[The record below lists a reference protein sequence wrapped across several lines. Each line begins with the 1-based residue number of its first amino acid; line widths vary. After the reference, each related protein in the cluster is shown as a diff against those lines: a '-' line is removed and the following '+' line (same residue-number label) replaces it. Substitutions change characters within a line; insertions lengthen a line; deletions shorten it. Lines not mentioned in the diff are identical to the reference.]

1 MSLQSSHG
9 ENISTILAQVQYV
22 HTSIIFNECAH
33 LFGMMYVAIV
43 QNEDTSRTR
52 VRIGKRDL
60 CAALAIC
67 SKTKHILDKKMY
79 H

>member
-9 ENISTILAQVQYV
+9 ENVSTVSAQVQYV
-22 HTSIIFNECAH
+22 HTSIIFNECTH
-33 LFGMMYVAIV
+33 LFGMMYIAIV
-43 QNEDTSRTR
+43 QNEDASRTW
-52 VRIGKRDL
+52 VRIEKRDL

-67 SKTKHILDKKMY
+67 SKTKHVLDKKMY